1 MAEPGR
7 RDCSACCCRP
17 GPLLARQVQYD
28 PERLFIEGGGLA
40 IHDLDRMRHLRFEGL
55 GERDNFGKRF
65 VFMRCRDDNVSAKSV
80 FFNTRPIESVFPL
93 LRIDA
98 NGTEKRNASCKQVT
112 QKCIVS
118 LWPVSR
124 RRHQYDFSRV
134 GHPCLS
140 TVCFCPN
147 PAIRFSI
154 AGSQIGNSA
163 VAAIGRYRPTAVVY
177 TNNPVS

>member
-1 MAEPGR
+1 MDG
-7 RDCSACCCRP
+7 SACCCRT

-65 VFMRCRDDNVSAKSV
+65 VFMRCRDDYVFPKSV
-80 FFNTRPIESVFPL
+80 FFDTRPIESVFPL
-93 LRIDA
+93 LRVYA

-118 LWPVSR
+118 L
-124 RRHQYDFSRV
+124 
-134 GHPCLS
+134 
-140 TVCFCPN
+140 
-147 PAIRFSI
+147 
-154 AGSQIGNSA
+154 
-163 VAAIGRYRPTAVVY
+163 
-177 TNNPVS
+177 

>member
-7 RDCSACCCRP
+7 RDCSACCCRT

-65 VFMRCRDDNVSAKSV
+65 VFMRCGDDNVSAKSV
-80 FFNTRPIESVFPL
+80 FFDTRPIESVFPL

-98 NGTEKRNASCKQVT
+98 NGTEKRNASCGK
-112 QKCIVS
+112 IDS
-118 LWPVSR
+118 LLPFANSK
-124 RRHQYDFSRV
+124 
-134 GHPCLS
+134 
-140 TVCFCPN
+140 
-147 PAIRFSI
+147 PA
-154 AGSQIGNSA
+154 
-163 VAAIGRYRPTAVVY
+163 
-177 TNNPVS
+177 